1 MREPFGKGHMGH
13 SPERLDQIF
22 RRTDGQCH
30 ICGGRLV
37 FSRYGQLTGWEVE
50 HSIPVSLGG
59 SDRLCN
65 LYAAHVEC
73 NRLKGIR
80 TTRTAR
86 SWHEWS
92 RAPLSRR
99 KKESIREDNRLGWG
113 AAGALTGGAV
123 GGPAGFI
130 IGGILGAVFGD
141 GIDPE

>member
-1 MREPFGKGHMGH
+1 MGYR
-13 SPERLDQIF
+13 SERLEQIF

-30 ICGGRLV
+30 ICGRRLI
-37 FSRYGQLTGWEVE
+37 FSRYGQPGGWEVE
-50 HSIPVSLGG
+50 HSVPVSLDG

-65 LYAAHVEC
+65 LYAAHIAC
-73 NRLKGIR
+73 NREKGNR

-86 SWHEWS
+86 SWHERS

-113 AAGALTGGAV
+113 AVGALTGAAV
-123 GGPAGFI
+123 GGPAGLI
-130 IGGILGAVFGD
+130 IGGILGAVFGG